1 MFCWD
6 QGDCN
11 ALWFLSCLSWPWF
24 DVSHDDI
31 SLQLHSQRY
40 MLWTIKFKVSGLDET
55 EQRGVPQTLC
65 FLSKQEERR
74 HRHEIALKSEIS
86 AAVSSF
92 IFMKGYSNDDI
103 KDRKEQRASKMT
115 KWKWVPKKKAVLEQ
129 IVGLNQRGKCDP
141 AVFCKQMHGFDFQI
155 FAPSDSPR
163 KVSKW
168 SNGQLCGPRCVDDI
182 PRSGIHSVSA
192 D

>member
-55 EQRGVPQTLC
+55 ERRGVPQTLC
-65 FLSKQEERR
+65 FLYKQEERR

-86 AAVSSF
+86 TAVSSL
-92 IFMKGYSNDDI
+92 IIMKGYSSGDI
-103 KDRKEQRASKMT
+103 MDRREQRASKMT
-115 KWKWVPKKKAVLEQ
+115 KWKWLRPFWNRLLGVIKWENA
-129 IVGLNQRGKCDP
+129 IRRCSANKCM
-141 AVFCKQMHGFDFQI
+141 VQI
-155 FAPSDSPR
+155 FRYLLQVTVLA
-163 KVSKW
+163 
-168 SNGQLCGPRCVDDI
+168 N
-182 PRSGIHSVSA
+182 
-192 D
+192 